1 MVDVIFLASVKT
13 PLKSCSILHRF
24 QFALCANAASA
35 KHIQPNLQYLFY
47 VDEVWCLEINQN
59 IRISRMDFLDHFQK
73 VLVKYFYNEP
83 QILKWHHRRDSDIK
97 GMGGAVRSSYQS
109 NVRKFVSNH

>member
-59 IRISRMDFLDHFQK
+59 IRISRMEFFDHSQK

>member
-1 MVDVIFLASVKT
+1 
-13 PLKSCSILHRF
+13 
-24 QFALCANAASA
+24 
-35 KHIQPNLQYLFY
+35 
-47 VDEVWCLEINQN
+47 
-59 IRISRMDFLDHFQK
+59 MDFLDHFQK

-109 NVRKFVSNH
+109 NVRKYVSNHYTGDFNQLSHSKFRINSKISLKFTDADIFMVLLVCWEF